1 MDAQPEMTEKC
12 SVNGKMEIPV
22 SPPLYLHL
30 RIDMYSSPG
39 LRKQLSECTSTVKVA
54 TKYKGQFL
62 SWQVELLLTIA
73 FVDRRQKKN
82 IINEKTISFCQ
93 L

>member
-1 MDAQPEMTEKC
+1 MEAQPEMTEDC

-30 RIDMYSSPG
+30 RIDMYSTPG

-62 SWQVELLLTIA
+62 SWQVELLLTIT
-73 FVDRRQKKN
+73 FIDRRQKKN
-82 IINEKTISFCQ
+82 II
-93 L
+93 